1 MSATAKRK
9 TSLTLSA
16 AALDTAKELG
26 INISAVA
33 EGALLE
39 AISEARKQAWL
50 KENAQAFEAQAAWH
64 EENGHPLADI
74 IAGPGGDTWTS

>member
-1 MSATAKRK
+1 MSASAKRK

-16 AALDTAKELG
+16 TALDTAKELG

-39 AISEARKQAWL
+39 AISEARKQAC
-50 KENAQAFEAQAAWH
+50 EAQATWH
-64 EENGHPLADI
+64 KENGHPLADI

>member
-1 MSATAKRK
+1 M
-9 TSLTLSA
+9 TLSA
-16 AALDTAKELG
+16 TALDTAKELG

-33 EGALLE
+33 EGALLK

-64 EENGHPLADI
+64 KENGHPVQPPIFAHSFLVSLI
-74 IAGPGGDTWTS
+74 GFL